1 LHSNYFHVAVVALI
15 ILDSLFVTVELIMS
29 AEYCEKKIETLKTVG
44 EIFKYMGLTI
54 LSLFMVELILKIVFL
69 NKEIL
74 KSKLEIFDALVVL
87 VSFGFEMAFINN
99 EELETIG
106 QLTSIFR
113 LWRLVR
119 IVNGNLFLRRGKLF
133 FI

>member
-1 LHSNYFHVAVVALI
+1 MAVVVLI
-15 ILDSLFVTVELIMS
+15 VLDSLFVTIELILN
-29 AEYCEKKIETLKTVG
+29 AEYCEKKDETLKTVG

-87 VSFGFEMAFINN
+87 VSFGFEMVFLKDD
-99 EELETIG
+99 ELEAIG

-113 LWRLVR
+113 IWRLVR
-119 IVNGNLFLRRGKLF
+119 IVNGIGFIIWEFF
-133 FI
+133 FIYYKN